1 MLPGCGVLRLVSMGW
16 PHSAHIG
23 LPLQRDSRR
32 LRMRARA
39 APLLRRTFTA
49 AFGTRMRAKSIASL
63 SKPTAKRPAGERRG
77 KARRRSPLVV
87 VFSGAAYAGRARCR
101 RRLADGAGFEPAKHE
116 VGCHA
121 CPPSKRVP
129 STARPTIQG
138 DRIRKK
144 PIPDGTGFSDTPITR
159 DSVTRN
165 RVMVQASPAS
175 RSSLAW
181 AHAKS
186 SRMFHAQ

>member
-1 MLPGCGVLRLVSMGW
+1 MGW

-23 LPLQRDSRR
+23 LPLQRARIRKRLLSR

-116 VGCHA
+116 A
-121 CPPSKRVP
+121 IML
-129 STARPTIQG
+129 ARLASGQG
-138 DRIRKK
+138 
-144 PIPDGTGFSDTPITR
+144 FLDTPITR

-165 RVMVQASPAS
+165 RVRGQASSWS

-186 SRMFHAQ
+186 SSTFHAQ

>member
-1 MLPGCGVLRLVSMGW
+1 MGW

-116 VGCHA
+116 AIMLARLASGCLR
-121 CPPSKRVP
+121 PLGQPSKGIGYEKSP
-129 STARPTIQG
+129 SPMGQAFPILRLHATA
-138 DRIRKK
+138 
-144 PIPDGTGFSDTPITR
+144 
-159 DSVTRN
+159 
-165 RVMVQASPAS
+165 
-175 RSSLAW
+175 
-181 AHAKS
+181 
-186 SRMFHAQ
+186 